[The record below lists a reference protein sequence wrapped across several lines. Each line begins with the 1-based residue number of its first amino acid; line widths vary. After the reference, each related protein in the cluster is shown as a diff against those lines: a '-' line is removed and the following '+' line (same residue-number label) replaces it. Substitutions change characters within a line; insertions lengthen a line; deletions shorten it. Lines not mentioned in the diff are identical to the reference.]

1 MLLSDARSD
10 GLHGRALANRS
21 FVSRALVSRAFVTG
35 AATTWLRRGAVLTV
49 VGLAT
54 VLGGCESGSGFR
66 PLYAAGPTGTSLTLD
81 RLSQV
86 EISTIPSR
94 VGQRIRNE
102 LIFQATGGAGVTTN
116 PVYRLEIAIR
126 ESVLSSMVTRTGD
139 TAAQIY
145 NLDATF
151 KLTRIADK
159 KVVLQGTSFGRA
171 AFERF
176 SSIYSNVRAKDD
188 AENRAARTVAADL
201 KGRLAGFLATN

>member
-10 GLHGRALANRS
+10 GLSASMRAWARRS
-21 FVSRALVSRAFVTG
+21 
-35 AATTWLRRGAVLTV
+35 AVLAC
-49 VGLAT
+49 VGLSTLVGA
-54 VLGGCESGSGFR
+54 CESGSGFR

-81 RLSQV
+81 RMSQV
-86 EISTIPSR
+86 EIATIPSR

-116 PVYRLEIAIR
+116 PAYRLDVAIR
-126 ESVLSSMVTRTGD
+126 ESVASSMVNRSGD

-145 NLDATF
+145 NLDANF
-151 KLTRIADK
+151 KLTRNSDK

-176 SSIYSNVRAKDD
+176 TSIYSNVRAKDD
-188 AENRAARTVAADL
+188 AENRAARAVAEDL

>member
-10 GLHGRALANRS
+10 GRFTPMFAS
-21 FVSRALVSRAFVTG
+21 VSRRAGTCRSIVVAGMIG
-35 AATTWLRRGAVLTV
+35 AA
-49 VGLAT
+49 GL
-54 VLGGCESGSGFR
+54 LGGCESGSGFR

-81 RLSQV
+81 RMAQV
-86 EISTIPSR
+86 EIATIPSR

-116 PVYRLEIAIR
+116 PVYRLDIAIR
-126 ESVLSSMVTRTGD
+126 ESVASSMVSRTGD

-145 NLDATF
+145 NLDAKF
-151 KLTRIADK
+151 RLTRMSDK
-159 KVVLQGTSFGRA
+159 KLVLEGTSYGRA

-176 SSIYSNVRAKDD
+176 TSIYSNVRAKDD
-188 AENRAARTVAADL
+188 AENRAARAVAGDL

>member
-10 GLHGRALANRS
+10 GLQGCAS
-21 FVSRALVSRAFVTG
+21 VTG
-35 AATTWLRRGAVLTV
+35 AATSWLRRGTLLAV
-49 VGLAT
+49 VGLST

-81 RLSQV
+81 RLAQV

-116 PVYRLEIAIR
+116 PVYKLDIAIR
-126 ESVLSSMVTRTGD
+126 ESVLSSMVSRTGD

-151 KLTRIADK
+151 KLTRISDK
-159 KVVLQGTSFGRA
+159 KIVLQGTSFGRA

-188 AENRAARTVAADL
+188 AENRAARSVAADL

>member
-10 GLHGRALANRS
+10 RLTGGLTASITMWARGTMLA
-21 FVSRALVSRAFVTG
+21 
-35 AATTWLRRGAVLTV
+35 V
-49 VGLAT
+49 VGLST
-54 VLGGCESGSGFR
+54 LLGGCESGSGFR

-81 RLSQV
+81 RLAQV
-86 EISTIPSR
+86 EIATIPSR

-116 PVYRLEIAIR
+116 PVYRLDIAIR
-126 ESVLSSMVTRTGD
+126 ESVASSMVSITGD

-145 NLDATF
+145 NLDAKF

-159 KVVLQGTSFGRA
+159 KLVLEGTSFGRA
-171 AFERF
+171 AFERYT
-176 SSIYSNVRAKDD
+176 SIYSNVRAKDD
-188 AENRAARTVAADL
+188 AENRAARSVAEDL